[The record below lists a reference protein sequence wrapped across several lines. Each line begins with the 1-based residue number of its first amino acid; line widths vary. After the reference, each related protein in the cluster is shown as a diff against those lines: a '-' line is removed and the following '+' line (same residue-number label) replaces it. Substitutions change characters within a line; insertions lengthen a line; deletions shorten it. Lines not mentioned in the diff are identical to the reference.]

1 MPISYLYG
9 PIKSVNCYD
18 EENGNAGVYIQL
30 KKHTHKIIT
39 VPYFISIALHVENQ
53 SSSSARSLQTSIPVC
68 TDGFVH
74 MLLIHTVLQMLSDD
88 C

>member
-30 KKHTHKIIT
+30 KKHTQDYYSAIFYFHCIT
-39 VPYFISIALHVENQ
+39 
-53 SSSSARSLQTSIPVC
+53 R
-68 TDGFVH
+68 
-74 MLLIHTVLQMLSDD
+74 
-88 C
+88 